1 MSFRSGRVTCS
12 RFFVLGDAPAMVDE
26 ATLGILSDFTFR
38 ETPVGEPDEVEAGF
52 VTGVHLL
59 DGAFDYDKN
68 GFGDALLFG
77 LRLDTHRVPSEIK
90 KAYEAIHRGAAEAAS
105 PTGFAS
111 RAERREAAELAQ
123 RELRDNL
130 AKGLYRRSQ
139 MIDVVWDLKRG
150 QLLCGATSDKAA
162 EQLIRLMKEA
172 FAVDLQPMSAGAWVG
187 HRMRDKGRGRDYED
201 LLPTAFTPPPA
212 QARIEHDGAGPTQ
225 PIERPLVP
233 WVARAVDVKDWI
245 GNEWLAWLWWVTE
258 TGEGLIDP
266 GDSLLAAEIAIT
278 IDKTLDMDCA
288 WDATGKQTLRGD
300 GPTRL
305 PEAAEALR
313 EGKWPRKFGLL
324 LSDGEY
330 PWELTLQGDRY
341 TVGSAKLP
349 ESDEAQTPRD
359 IIEHRLFVTR
369 RLIDLIDAMFAV
381 FVELRLSGQWPATRS
396 EMQRWVQQRSNAAM
410 TVEAW

>member
-26 ATLGILSDFTFR
+26 TTLGILSDFAFR
-38 ETPVGEPDEVEAGF
+38 ETDIGAPDEVEAGF

-68 GFGDALLFG
+68 GFGDALLFAM
-77 LRLDTHRVPSEIK
+77 RLDTHRVPAEVK

-105 PTGFAS
+105 PTGYAS

-139 MIDVVWDLKRG
+139 LVDVAWDLKRG
-150 QLLCGATSDKAA
+150 QLLCGATSEKAA

-172 FAVDLQPMSAGAWVG
+172 FAVDLVPMSSGSRVG
-187 HRMRDKGRGRDYED
+187 HAMREQGRGRDYED
-201 LLPTAFTPPPA
+201 MQPTPFTPPPA
-212 QARIEHDGAGPTQ
+212 QARVDHDSAGPTQ

-233 WVARAVDVKDWI
+233 WVAKAIDVKDWV

-266 GDSLLAAEIAIT
+266 GDSLLASEIAIT
-278 IDKTLDMDCA
+278 IDRSLDMECA

-305 PEAAEALR
+305 PEAGEALR

-330 PWELTLQGDRY
+330 QWELTLQGDRY
-341 TVGSAKLP
+341 TVGAAKLP
-349 ESDEAQTPRD
+349 DADEAQTPRE
-359 IIEHRLFVTR
+359 IVEHRLFATR
-369 RLIDLIDAMFAV
+369 RLLELIDAMFNV
-381 FVELRLSGQWPATRS
+381 YVGLRMSDRWPTTRGA
-396 EMQRWVQQRSNAAM
+396 MQAWIKER
-410 TVEAW
+410 VEAAEPVAA